1 MNSTQVTPFRST
13 HSFTLD
19 LRWVLDELIR
29 DQWISVEDANMVAGL
44 PQGHS
49 QMHMHPLQR
58 VAEARLRRQLLP
70 SVDLD
75 ITLLTEWMSLKSG
88 LDVFHVDPMK
98 VDVPAITAVMS
109 YQFAH
114 RHGIL
119 AVNVES
125 HEILIATAEP
135 FHTEW
140 EQGLAQVVRN
150 KSFKR
155 VLVNPTDLHKYTLE
169 FYNLSKSVAK
179 ANTSPGQSKVNSFE
193 QLLQIG
199 DLKAAD
205 ANDQH
210 IVKIV
215 DWLLQYAFD
224 QRSSDIHLEPR
235 RDKGRIRFRIDGVLH
250 DVYELPAVVM
260 SAVVSR
266 IKILGRMNV
275 AEKRRPQDGR
285 LKTATPDG
293 NETELRLATLPTA
306 FGEKLV
312 MRIFDPDVLVRSF
325 QELGLTTENYET
337 WQTFVTKP
345 NGIVLVTGPTG
356 SGKTTTLYSTLKQ
369 LASSRVNVCT
379 IEDPIE
385 MIEPSFN
392 QMQVQS
398 QMDLGFAEGLKALL
412 RQDPDIIMVGEIR
425 DLETA
430 EMAIQAALTGHLV
443 ISTLH
448 TTDAASA
455 VTRLIDLGVA
465 PYLVAATVN
474 GVMAQRLL
482 RTLCPECKS
491 STTIAEDQWRMMTAP
506 WRAKMPEAVYQPE
519 GCLACRDTGYYGRV
533 GVYEIMPMTHELKEL
548 VSQNAP
554 LESIRQLAFK
564 QGMKSLRLGGA
575 QKVAHGLTTFE
586 EVLRVTPSVSAKS

>member
-1 MNSTQVTPFRST
+1 V
-13 HSFTLD
+13 
-19 LRWVLDELIR
+19 WVLEELKR
-29 DQWISVEDANMVAGL
+29 DQWLSSEDANMIAGL
-44 PQGHS
+44 PGASRQV
-49 QMHMHPLQR
+49 MAHPFTQIASANIKR
-58 VAEARLRRQLLP
+58 DLLP
-70 SVDLD
+70 AVDLD
-75 ITLLTEWMSLKSG
+75 VTLLTEWLAQKASLP
-88 LDVFHVDPMK
+88 VYNIDPMK
-98 VDVPAITAVMS
+98 VDVPAITQVMS

-114 RHGIL
+114 RHAIL
-119 AVNVES
+119 AVEVNPT
-125 HEILIATAEP
+125 EIVIATSQP
-135 FHTEW
+135 FHMEW
-140 EQGLAQVVRN
+140 QQGLAQVVRN
-150 KSFKR
+150 KQFR
-155 VLVNPTDLHKYTLE
+155 MVIVNPADLLRYTLE
-169 FYNLSKSVAK
+169 FYNLSKSVANATTK
-179 ANTSPGQSKVNSFE
+179 DPMKGSNFE

-199 DLKAAD
+199 ELKAAD

-250 DVYELPAVVM
+250 DVYELPPVVM
-260 SAVVSR
+260 AAVVSR

-293 NETELRLATLPTA
+293 QETELRLATLPTA

-325 QELGLTTENYET
+325 QELGLTVDNYT
-337 WQTFVTKP
+337 LWQSFVSKP

-369 LASSRVNVCT
+369 MANSRVNVCT

-385 MIEPSFN
+385 MVEASFN
-392 QMQVQS
+392 QMQVQP
-398 QMDLGFAEGLKALL
+398 QMDLGFAEGLRALL

-425 DLETA
+425 DLATA

-455 VTRLIDLGVA
+455 VTRLIDLGIA

-482 RTLCPECKS
+482 RTLCPECKAP
-491 STTIAEDQWRMMTAP
+491 THLTQEQWRLMTSP
-506 WRAKMPEAVYQPE
+506 WKAKKPEQVYQPQ
-519 GCLACRDTGYYGRV
+519 GCLACRETGYYGRI
-533 GVYEIMPMTHELKEL
+533 GVYEILSMSHELKEL
-548 VSQNAP
+548 VSDN
-554 LESIRQLAFK
+554 SSIDVIRQKAFE
-564 QGMKSLRLGGA
+564 QGMKSLRLAGA
-575 QKVAHGLTTFE
+575 QKVAHGLTTVE
-586 EVLRVTPSVSAKS
+586 EVLRVTPSVTAK